1 MLKQWFK
8 QIVSSFRKKP
18 DSSYIAYEFNRR
30 DGTSICIASQGRMDA
45 PTDSELLILFD
56 DCRLIQA
63 GELQLKVYLDRGDY
77 LVLVNT
83 GDYSYIDHLLY
94 GEYKTETN
102 CYHFYFSHRGET
114 VFPKVHGQAL
124 YDELQSKP
132 IAPPSFINRGTG
144 VES

>member
-8 QIVSSFRKKP
+8 QVISLLRKKP
-18 DSSYIAYEFNRR
+18 DNSYIDYEFNRR
-30 DGTSICIASQGRMDA
+30 DGTTICIASQGRVA
-45 PTDSELLILFD
+45 SPTDSELLTLFD
-56 DCRLIQA
+56 DCRFILA
-63 GELQLKVYLDRGDY
+63 GKLQLKVYLERGDY

-94 GEYKTETN
+94 GEYKRETS

-114 VFPKVHGQAL
+114 VLSKSHGQAL

-132 IAPPSFINRGTG
+132 KELPTFIN
-144 VES
+144 